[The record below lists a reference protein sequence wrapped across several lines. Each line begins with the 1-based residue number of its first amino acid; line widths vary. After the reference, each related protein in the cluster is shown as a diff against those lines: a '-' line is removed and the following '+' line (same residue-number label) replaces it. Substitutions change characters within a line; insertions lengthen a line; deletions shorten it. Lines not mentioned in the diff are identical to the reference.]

1 MDKKMIKIIGE
12 APPVERLR
20 TGWYS
25 FDNAFINAD
34 SDIGF
39 PIGKG
44 LELYGPNHCGKSTLT
59 YSLAGIIA
67 KYQEEDIA
75 LADLEGFDPDYL
87 TAVLE
92 HKGFEG
98 TVELVSED
106 TDEDV
111 LDELIKKLYGN
122 CCVGILDSIGA
133 IAPFAEVVGDI
144 GERNMG
150 QRAFNM
156 AQFSRK
162 GVKLLREGK
171 KHRTI
176 LATNH
181 AYPRIGGIGKSTP
194 GGEVKK
200 YLFSMMIDM
209 KRLWLKSS
217 GEDRKSTRLN

>member
-1 MDKKMIKIIGE
+1 MGMGYRNRMIKIIGE

-34 SDIGF
+34 GDIGF

-44 LELYGPNHCGKSTLT
+44 LELYGPNHCGKSTLA

-67 KYQEEDIA
+67 KHQEEDIA

-98 TVELVSED
+98 TVEMIYGKDKKGNS
-106 TDEDV
+106 TDEGI
-111 LDELIKKLYGN
+111 LDELIQKLHNN

-133 IAPFAEVVGDI
+133 
-144 GERNMG
+144 
-150 QRAFNM
+150 
-156 AQFSRK
+156 
-162 GVKLLREGK
+162 
-171 KHRTI
+171 
-176 LATNH
+176 
-181 AYPRIGGIGKSTP
+181 
-194 GGEVKK
+194 
-200 YLFSMMIDM
+200 
-209 KRLWLKSS
+209 
-217 GEDRKSTRLN
+217 